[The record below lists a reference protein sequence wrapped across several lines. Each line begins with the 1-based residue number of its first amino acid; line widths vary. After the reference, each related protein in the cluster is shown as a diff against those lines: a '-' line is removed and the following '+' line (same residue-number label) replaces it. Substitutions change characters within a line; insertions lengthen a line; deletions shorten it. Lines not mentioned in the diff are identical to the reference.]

1 MKAPCLGKSLVRLS
15 KSGRAPPRSRVSAIM
30 PSMPIGERCAERAKF
45 AHAVA
50 QAVLSLNARS
60 REYQDARD
68 RKENPEQISIALTA
82 ARDAERAA
90 VHDYDEHIK
99 KHGCIL

>member
-50 QAVLSLNARS
+50 QAVLSLNARI

-82 ARDAERAA
+82 PRDAEPAS
-90 VHDYDEHIK
+90 VHVYNNHFN
-99 KHGCIL
+99 KHASIL